1 MVTFHI
7 LSIVMLA
14 EKCHNSLDP
23 NLGHEFISVNI
34 RMQRVHAATRV
45 WFLRDESY

>member
-1 MVTFHI
+1 MLMVTFHI

-34 RMQRVHAATRV
+34 RMQLNNSVARARNVV
-45 WFLRDESY
+45 